1 MICRYRS
8 DRSSSMIRSTY
19 TDANIVHR
27 RDSSVRAFI
36 SKRENVSS
44 IDQDS
49 VRELSSMYTYIHLYT
64 CEKERDKET
73 TLIKFTNISPSCLR
87 TYYHCVISVDG
98 VGLDGSQ
105 EFLVKVSA
113 FVSFFFFFLLYQSV
127 RMHLSFYFQSFRIC
141 VGVRCYFFLPR
152 VFAYSSKSHARL
164 RVRGHKF
171 AS

>member
-113 FVSFFFFFLLYQSV
+113 FVSFFFFF
-127 RMHLSFYFQSFRIC
+127 FYYIKAYVCTCLFISSLFEYVSAYDAIFSSLVYSRT
-141 VGVRCYFFLPR
+141 RRSLTR
-152 VFAYSSKSHARL
+152 VYA
-164 RVRGHKF
+164 
-171 AS
+171 

>member
-113 FVSFFFFFLLYQSV
+113 FVSFFFFFFIISKRTYALVFLFPVFSNMC
-127 RMHLSFYFQSFRIC
+127 RRTML
-141 VGVRCYFFLPR
+141 FFPPSCIR
-152 VFAYSSKSHARL
+152 VLVEVSRAFTRKRA
-164 RVRGHKF
+164 
-171 AS
+171 